1 MTGSIPTLPS
11 SPALGERD
19 DVDGLETWEDP
30 IPRRSQFTVQ
40 DLCDAFVAASKAQFS
55 RRPKQPSRE
64 ERAKRIEERQRNI
77 LLTALKKYAKQNNIQ
92 PSELEFM
99 EVKEMSL
106 VVECPREYV
115 HYNFLVKRGF
125 SDGEPTMFF
134 AEVKPNCKGE
144 GDVYHCTP
152 LEKTDSG
159 HCFACNHGAKDLMH
173 PNAGGYLGGHKEKG
187 SFHMELVLDS
197 DDDVCYL

>member
-1 MTGSIPTLPS
+1 MLHGDAYFS
-11 SPALGERD
+11 
-19 DVDGLETWEDP
+19 
-30 IPRRSQFTVQ
+30 RS
-40 DLCDAFVAASKAQFS
+40 AASKAQFS
-55 RRPKQPSRE
+55 KRPKQPPRE

-106 VVECPREYV
+106 VIECPREYV

-152 LEKTDSG
+152 LEETDSG